1 MVLLSTRM
9 WVSLLKPKLHKIMG
23 IVMVMV
29 GHWTRCLVM
38 QSKRGLIMVMGVM
51 VKLGHTLGALVMI
64 VRVST

>member
-29 GHWTRCLVM
+29 EHWTRFLVI
-38 QSKRGLIMVMGVM
+38 QSKGGLIVVIIGDSKVRVM
-51 VKLGHTLGALVMI
+51 VELG
-64 VRVST
+64 